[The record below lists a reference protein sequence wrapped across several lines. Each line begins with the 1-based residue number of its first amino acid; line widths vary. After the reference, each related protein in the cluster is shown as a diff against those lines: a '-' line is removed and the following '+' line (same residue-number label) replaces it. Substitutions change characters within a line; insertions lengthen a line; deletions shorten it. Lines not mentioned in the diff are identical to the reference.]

1 VEAALQAQKQRLIEE
16 ELEKNRL
23 EELARIE
30 EELERLR
37 VEEEE

>member
-1 VEAALQAQKQRLIEE
+1 VEAALQAQKQRQIEE